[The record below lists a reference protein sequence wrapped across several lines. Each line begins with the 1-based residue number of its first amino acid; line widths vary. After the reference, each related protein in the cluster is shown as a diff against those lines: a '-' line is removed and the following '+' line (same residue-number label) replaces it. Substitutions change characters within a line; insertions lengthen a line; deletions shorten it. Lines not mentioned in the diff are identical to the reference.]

1 MAAASATAASTTVA
15 APTTRTTSSAFALRT
30 RFVHN
35 QGPTEKFLPVQCR
48 NGLFCFRVIL
58 DLRKAKPARLAG
70 EAIAKKG
77 ERIGLHTSFGKQ
89 RLDFLFS
96 SLKR

>member
-1 MAAASATAASTTVA
+1 VA
-15 APTTRTTSSAFALRT
+15 APTTRTASAFALRT
-30 RFVHN
+30 RFIHN
-35 QGPTEKFLPVQCR
+35 QSPTEKFLSVQCR
-48 NGLFCFRVIL
+48 NGLFGFRVIL

-96 SLKR
+96 SLER